1 MDTKQRNR
9 TTAALV
15 AALVAVMMV
24 TVGAVM
30 ASDSSNAEPV
40 TDEEYHFYLYNSAG
54 NGTDTS
60 INGWYTGSGTTAI
73 DAFYT
78 TLSTTRMLPGGA
90 TSPLIPQTGYDGTAP
105 VFFGA
110 GKYFSDWVPGAWA
123 TDGTYY
129 NPNMAIW
136 NYNKV
141 DGWHMGNTFG
151 SDSDHIYLISY
162 EKYIDARGTAAT
174 ALGASIT
181 FPGNAAEF
189 GLVYD
194 GTTGG
199 YADVDAAAAAYFP
212 IAEAALY
219 TGLDGSAYGLSYA
232 AAGDTQGAGGF
243 DMAMTMWAANI
254 ERDYSGVQAG
264 YDASNAQ
271 YGYMQKAPVDR
282 TAAPADMVFGDMT
295 APLGGY
301 EPYATGSPV
310 HAQNQAYSAGVG
322 EQFTVKAI
330 LKGYSFYINYSYC
343 IKYDTDVLHL
353 DSVVDTALGAAGI
366 MNSPPGPGYQC
377 GLQMGYQGAA
387 TDSDGAVY
395 TATFTVLADTP
406 TTVGI
411 SAASLTVCEA
421 VGALQELSTENVMPT
436 VNGDAERF
444 DIVGVNQPPTEDPY
458 IELSSSSETVAV
470 GNSVTLL
477 ATPHNFPTAPTIA
490 WASDNIGV
498 ATVDGGVVTGVSAG
512 TARITASVGAV
523 SAECVVT
530 VTSMPSVE
538 VWSGDTFTID
548 GHSSPAKVKYDA
560 DAMEYVSVSSAAAG
574 YTVMVDHISGE
585 VYVMSDA
592 VASGFPLV
600 MPSGATPMD
609 FQMTFRATDPAVTDP
624 SVEVF
629 YWNGTDWLFNGDDS
643 RNVTVKVKYFLI
655 TPGMADG
662 EAVVSFLNVADQAAG
677 FELEFT
683 YEGNAPTLEKLSGK
697 GSFTFAVND
706 AAKKFSVVW
715 SGEKGRNVDIN
726 GNVFRVAGCDSY
738 SLAGYEIRD
747 ADGRH
752 IYVKSFST
760 PAEAY
765 ESIGQPYDPGV
776 TEYKL
781 GDGDVD
787 GDVDVFDLV
796 LLMKYLAGNAYVSE
810 QGLKNLDVYPDGE
823 VNILDAM
830 VLSRYLVSH

>member
-78 TLSTTRMLPGGA
+78 TLSTTREFAGA
-90 TSPLIPQTGYDGTAP
+90 LSPLIPQTGYDGTAP

-136 NYNKV
+136 NYNEV

-151 SDSDHIYLISY
+151 LDSDHIYLISY

-212 IAEAALY
+212 IAEHAYY
-219 TGLDGSAYGLSYA
+219 TDLDGSAYGLSYA

-243 DMAMTMWAANI
+243 DMAMTMWALGI

-322 EQFTVKAI
+322 EQITVKAI
-330 LKGYSFYINYSYC
+330 AKDTSLFYGGYNYSV
-343 IKYDTDVLHL
+343 KYDSDVLQL
-353 DSVVDTALGAAGI
+353 NGVADLSGAAFIG
-366 MNSPPGPGYQC
+366 NSCAMTRLGGQALDADG
-377 GLQMGYQGAA
+377 GL
-387 TDSDGAVY
+387 Y
-395 TATFTVLADTP
+395 TATFTVLSDVP
-406 TTVGI
+406 TTIGI
-411 SAASLTVCEA
+411 SSYNTTTYLTE
-421 VGALQELSTENVMPT
+421 GSIDRYSIENKIAGTGMQ
-436 VNGDAERF
+436 DAQRY
-444 DIVGVNQPPTEDPY
+444 DIVDINTPVSDPPEIT
-458 IELSSSSETVAV
+458 LSSSSETIAV
-470 GNSVTLL
+470 GNSVTLV